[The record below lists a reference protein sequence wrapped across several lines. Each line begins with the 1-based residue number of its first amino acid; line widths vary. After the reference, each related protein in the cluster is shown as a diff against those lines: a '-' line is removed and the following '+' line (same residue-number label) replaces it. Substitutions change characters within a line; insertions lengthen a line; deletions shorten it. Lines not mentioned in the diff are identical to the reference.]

1 MDMIDLRYLVAAV
14 EAGNFAKAAN
24 ALGRN
29 ASTIS
34 RRIAHLEEE
43 LGLTL
48 FERGH
53 FGIRLTKGGKGV
65 MIYVRRALAGFD
77 AAMTAGRCY
86 GEGEAGEIRL
96 GVRMPPV
103 GEPLRSILGIWRKEN
118 PGVVLTLYELN
129 DAALFAS
136 LVERLLDIVLTTQHA
151 LPAHAVSSP
160 FYRERLVVALPESH
174 SLASRESVD
183 WNVLRHETLLVQG
196 WDESQSE
203 REFYASRLGSGT
215 EFKVH
220 AVSKQGILAL
230 VGAGFGITFATA
242 SQAEVIFPGVIYR
255 PISEADAWIEVC
267 LAWNPQSE
275 DAAVGRF
282 LAFMRDAA
290 QSRRLLAGA

>member
-1 MDMIDLRYLVAAV
+1 MIDLRYLVAAV

-24 ALGRN
+24 ALGRS

-34 RRIAHLEEE
+34 RRILHLEEE

-65 MIYVRRALAGFD
+65 MICVRRALASFD
-77 AAMTAGRCY
+77 AVTTAGRRN
-86 GEGEAGEIRL
+86 GEGGAGEIKL
-96 GVRMPPV
+96 SVRMPPI
-103 GEPLRSILGIWRKEN
+103 GEPLRSILGTWRKEN
-118 PGVVLTLYELN
+118 PGVVLTLHELN

-151 LPAHAVSSP
+151 LPAHTVSSLL
-160 FYRERLVVALPESH
+160 YRERLVVALPVSH
-174 SLASRESVD
+174 PLASRESVD
-183 WNVLRHETLLVQG
+183 WNVLRHETVLVQG
-196 WDESQSE
+196 RDESQSK

-215 EFKVH
+215 EFRVH
-220 AVSKQGILAL
+220 AVSKQAILAL
-230 VGAGFGITFATA
+230 VGAGFGTTFSTA
-242 SQAEVIFPGVIYR
+242 SQAEVFFPGVIYR
-255 PISEADAWIEVC
+255 PISEPDAWIEVC

-282 LAFMRDAA
+282 VAFMRDAA